1 MKTLKEYSDFLVS
14 KGYCETSLSQTYL
27 SGRLEIVDFI
37 KNGFCINLY
46 VNETKEL
53 SDYLDTL
60 EPGTEYQVDYNN
72 YIVVGARIESP
83 ICNVADFLTGETKEI
98 QLVSKPNSYNHHTLD
113 LFEKCIE
120 FQKTNLLEHE
130 LFIMSKRKEQLEWAT
145 KNLIPILE
153 KYNYYVDYDS
163 FFDTT
168 HQKCSSNIRIDFKH
182 PNNNELTIEMDC
194 ITGESIIW
202 ADINST
208 DGCIDLPELYGKS
221 KDEVFNILLE
231 KVWKKDELRFGYIYN
246 NNAHYTIDTYYS
258 VLTLFDCLHYKEK
271 RNDIDFDSI
280 PEKYNDLIEDY
291 NKL

>member
-14 KGYCETSLSQTYL
+14 KGYCETSISQTYL
-27 SGRLEIVDFI
+27 DGHLEIVEFVKNDFHV
-37 KNGFCINLY
+37 NLY
-46 VNETKEL
+46 VVETNEL

-72 YIVVGARIESP
+72 YIVDSANIESP
-83 ICNVADFLTGETKEI
+83 ICNVSDFLTGTTKEI
-98 QLVSKPNSYNHHTLD
+98 QLVSEPNEYNHHTLD

-120 FQKTNLLEHE
+120 FQKTNILEHE

-153 KYNYYVDYDS
+153 KYDYYVKYDS

-168 HQKCSSNIRIDFKH
+168 NGKCNSNVRIDFKH
-182 PNNNELTIEMDC
+182 PNNNELIIEIDC

-208 DGCIDLPELYGKS
+208 DGCIDLSELYGKS
-221 KDEVFNILLE
+221 VDEVSNILLE

-246 NNAHYTIDTYYS
+246 NDTHYTINTYYS

-271 RNDIDFDSI
+271 RNDILFDSI
-280 PEKYNDLIEDY
+280 PEKYNNLIEEY